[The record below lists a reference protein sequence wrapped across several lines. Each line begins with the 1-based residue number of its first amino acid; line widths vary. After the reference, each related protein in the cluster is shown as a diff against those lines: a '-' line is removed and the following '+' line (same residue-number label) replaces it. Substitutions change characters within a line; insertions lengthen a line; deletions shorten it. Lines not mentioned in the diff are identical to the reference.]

1 MADDADLGLCF
12 SKKGEALEIV
22 DIESGAAESWNR
34 QCGSSGSPERVLQRG
49 DLVVAVNEQSEPEQ
63 MMLEAKRKLVALQVL
78 RVKTRRYEVQYP
90 LAFPTGLGYGSRSL
104 RASKCREIWDVRSG
118 RLDFPV
124 GLGVLG

>member
-63 MMLEAKRKLVALQVL
+63 MMLEAKRKLVAAASAPCEDAAL
-78 RVKTRRYEVQYP
+78 RGAVP
-90 LAFPTGLGYGSRSL
+90 LGLPHRPRLWQSSL
-104 RASKCREIWDVRSG
+104 RASKCREIG
-118 RLDFPV
+118 M
-124 GLGVLG
+124 